1 MWLKNTTKSKEKLM
15 THCSTHLNNKLLR
28 FYTDEVNVLQ
38 FKSRSRFSTG
48 FGLHLLDNIHRGY
61 YFSVQVVPST
71 TNARIAASTGASR
84 PNSRPTWYGHNAP
97 TGTWRATDSLS
108 TVCTSGPTCGSI
120 SGATSPTF
128 LHPTPLRTDSEIK
141 GCVPASFWYIL
152 DSRIIAVRI

>member
-1 MWLKNTTKSKEKLM
+1 M

-48 FGLHLLDNIHRGY
+48 FGLHLLDNIHRGCY
-61 YFSVQVVPST
+61 SSVQVVLST
-71 TNARIAASTGASR
+71 TNARIATSTGASR
-84 PNSRPTWYGHNAP
+84 PNSRPTWCGHNAP

-152 DSRIIAVRI
+152 DSRIIAARICMCNQMVIP